1 MSAPET
7 KLQGAPAKDAEQ
19 QALMQKI
26 LRLRRENQNQADLDL
41 MDDVY
46 AATLG
51 ERQPVLRWGL
61 YATGVVLFVLLVWAA
76 LATLE
81 EVTTG
86 SGKVI
91 PTSREQV
98 VQSLESGILAQLLVA
113 EGDAVE
119 VDQPL
124 LRIDDVRQ
132 GASVREGQSKIDAL
146 LAAAARLRA
155 ESQGSVPAF
164 DPQVQKRAPELIR
177 NERDTFDARRKSLEA
192 SLAAQQ
198 QALRLASE
206 ELRITEPM
214 AAGGYVSEVEV
225 LRIKRNIAEAKG
237 RLSELT
243 GKYRADAAA
252 ELARVESELAAQRAG
267 LTSREDSFR
276 RTVLRAPKRGVVK
289 NIRINTIGGVIQS
302 GQDLLEIVPMDDN
315 LLIETRIRP
324 SDIAFLRPGMAA
336 VVKITAYDSAIY
348 GWLPARL
355 VNISPDTLR
364 DEVRREE
371 TYYRALV
378 RTDSAALKTPD
389 GKSLPIIPGMLAQV
403 DIKTGQKSV
412 LSYLFKPVLRARE
425 ALRER

>member
-1 MSAPET
+1 MNAPRVSPPHAT
-7 KLQGAPAKDAEQ
+7 TDGDK

-26 LRLRRENQNQADLDL
+26 KRLRHENQSQADLDL
-41 MDDVY
+41 VDDVY
-46 AATLG
+46 AATLR

-61 YATGVVLFVLLVWAA
+61 YSMALVLIVFVLWAA
-76 LATLE
+76 WAQLE

-98 VQSLESGILAQLLVA
+98 IQSLESGILAEIMVS
-113 EGDAVE
+113 EGDTVE
-119 VDQPL
+119 LDQAL

-132 GASVREGQSKIDAL
+132 GASVKEGQSKVDAL
-146 LAAAARLRA
+146 LAAASRLRA
-155 ESQGSVPAF
+155 ESQGSALAFPA
-164 DPQVQKRAPELIR
+164 DLQRRAPDLTR
-177 NERDTFDARRKSLEA
+177 NERDTFDARRRSLDA
-192 SLAAQQ
+192 SLVAQQ
-198 QALRLASE
+198 QALRLAND

-214 AAGGYVSEVEV
+214 AAGGLVSDVDV
-225 LRIKRNIAEAKG
+225 LRIKRTIAEAKG
-237 RLSELT
+237 RLSELS
-243 GKYRADAAA
+243 GKFRADAAV
-252 ELARVESELAAQRAG
+252 ELARVESELAGQRAG

-289 NIRINTIGGVIQS
+289 NIRINTVGGVIQP
-302 GQDLLEIVPMDDN
+302 GQDLLEIIPMDDS

-324 SDIAFLRPGMAA
+324 SDIAFLRPGMEAI
-336 VVKITAYDSAIY
+336 VKVTAYDSAIY
-348 GWLPARL
+348 GWLPAKL
-355 VNISPDTLR
+355 VQISPDTLR
-364 DEVRREE
+364 DEVRRDE

-378 RTDSAALKTPD
+378 RTDAAALKTPD

-412 LSYLFKPVLRARE
+412 LSYVFKPVLRARE